1 MTNVQ
6 FKTITMERFCTQNN
20 KAVSADR
27 PVSYSWL
34 NSYGAQMFNSM
45 RQLYNIHKQA
55 FPVEI
60 PVLCAL

>member
-1 MTNVQ
+1 
-6 FKTITMERFCTQNN
+6 MERFCTQNN

-45 RQLYNIHKQA
+45 RQLYNIHMQA